1 MERAIH
7 VKGSPV
13 PRSIAVLTGL
23 AIAIAAPVAHAHEGQ
38 WMPRQIADLD
48 ADTLRG
54 LGLRLQP
61 HEIWNPEDGGLMAAI
76 VNLAG
81 CSAGFVSK
89 QGLVATNHHCAHSAI
104 QAQSSV
110 EHDYLADGFL
120 AAELSDEIPAPGK
133 TVRVLK
139 SITDVTERVRQ
150 ASAGASDPEQR
161 MLAVTKAQNEIVAEC
176 EQPGGGLRCSVAAF
190 YNGSEYQLMTYVEFE
205 DVRLVYAPPR
215 DVGNF
220 GGEIDN
226 WMWPRHTGDFTLLRV
241 YATPDGKP
249 APYAESNVP
258 YAPKRWLEVGV
269 EGVGPGDFVAVMGY
283 PGHTDRYLPGVEV
296 ARTLEQFLPARVDL
310 YGEWISILEQK
321 GAADPAVKIKVAADL
336 RSLAN
341 RHKNA
346 RGMIDGLQR
355 LGLAAKRDEEDARL
369 AEWAKTADPK
379 YANVLERLAA
389 LSARRREGFARD
401 FLVDNVE
408 RAGNAVANAIDLVRR
423 AKERQKPDLERET
436 AYMDRGEGKLWDR
449 IERRTKNYDAG
460 VDAAILGAWFRR
472 ADALPEDRR
481 IGNARQGDIGRLL
494 RTKVIDPAFAKAT
507 FDAADWASIEASR
520 DPMIVWARDLVVA
533 IEAYE
538 KSMREIDGEMLEL
551 GPLYFEM
558 LEAVRSG
565 PIYPDAN
572 GTLRFSYATVSGYSP
587 RDGLQATPQTT
598 LTGQLRKHTGEEP
611 FDLPQALRDAAARAS
626 GTFWFDPELGDVPVN
641 FLASG
646 DTTGGNSGSP
656 VVDGNG
662 RWVALNFDRVW
673 ENIAGDFG
681 YSLDRSRNINVDV
694 RYLLWMLDEVAGAK
708 RLLDELGVAAQA
720 DAPPR
725 VAAATATADDR
736 DAAPPSDPRLNRG
749 VGRSIE
755 DESDAPA
762 KATAEP
768 AGCRCRSDGRG
779 SAAPLL
785 LLALAGLR
793 RRRRDA

>member
-1 MERAIH
+1 M
-7 VKGSPV
+7 
-13 PRSIAVLTGL
+13 RSLAVLTGL
-23 AIAIAAPVAHAHEGQ
+23 AIATVAPLALANEGQ

-48 ADTLRG
+48 AAELRA

-61 HEIWNPEDGGLMAAI
+61 HEIWNPDDGGLLAAV
-76 VNLAG
+76 VNLSG

-120 AAELSDEIPAPGK
+120 AAQLGDEIPATGK
-133 TVRVLK
+133 TVKVLQ
-139 SITDVTERVRQ
+139 SITDVTERVR
-150 ASAGASDPEQR
+150 GASEGKTDPEQR
-161 MLAVTKAQNEIVAEC
+161 MLAVTKARNEIVAEC
-176 EQPGGGLRCSVAAF
+176 EKPGDGLRCSVEAF
-190 YNGSEYQLMTYVEFE
+190 YNGSEYQLMTYLEFE
-205 DVRLVYAPPR
+205 DVRLVYAPSR

-220 GGEIDN
+220 GGEVDN
-226 WMWPRHTGDFTLLRV
+226 WMWPRHTADFTLLRV

-249 APYAESNVP
+249 AKHADTNVP

-269 EGVGPGDFVAVMGY
+269 EGVAPGDFVAVLGY

-310 YGEWISILEQK
+310 YGEWISIFESK
-321 GAADPAVKIKVAADL
+321 GGADPAVKIKVAADL

-346 RGMIDGLQR
+346 RGMIDGLRR

-379 YANVLERLAA
+379 YATVLERLAA

-408 RAGNAVANAIDLVRR
+408 RAGNAAANAIDLVRR
-423 AKERQKPDLERET
+423 AKERQKPDLERES
-436 AYMDRGEGKLWDR
+436 AYMDRGESKLWER
-449 IERRTKNYDAG
+449 IERRGKNYEAD

-481 IGNARQGDIGRLL
+481 IGDAREADVDRLL
-494 RTKVIDPAFAKAT
+494 RTKVVDLAFAKAT
-507 FDAADWASIEASR
+507 FDAADWQAIEASR
-520 DPMIVWARDLVVA
+520 DPMIVWARDIVEA
-533 IEAYE
+533 IEGYE
-538 KSMREIDGEMLEL
+538 KSKREIDGEMLEL

-558 LEAVRSG
+558 LEAVRTG

-572 GTLRFSYATVSGYSP
+572 GTLRFSYATVAGYSP

-598 LTGQLRKHTGEEP
+598 LAGQLLKHTGEEP
-611 FDLPQALRDAAARAS
+611 FDLPQPLRDAAVRAS
-626 GTFWFDPELGDVPVN
+626 STFWSDPELGDVPVC
-641 FLASG
+641 FLASA

-681 YSLDRSRNINVDV
+681 YSDARSRNVNFDV
-694 RYLLWMLDEVAGAK
+694 RYLLWLLDEVAGAQ
-708 RLLDELGVAAQA
+708 RLLDELGVAE
-720 DAPPR
+720 R
-725 VAAATATADDR
+725 AAAPARSAPEEER
-736 DAAPPSDPRLNRG
+736 DATPPYDRRLNRG
-749 VGRSIE
+749 VGRSIADDGSE
-755 DESDAPA
+755 PETSRPA
-762 KATAEP
+762 A
-768 AGCRCRSDGRG
+768 AGCGCSSDGRG
-779 SAAPLL
+779 SAAPWL
-785 LLALAGLR
+785 LLALAGVR
-793 RRRRDA
+793 RRRSGLRSSAAR